1 MYASATNATTPA
13 MTSAVTVPGSL
24 AIEARSHETLVHSV
38 AGSALWIRKIPAP
51 PVPCHCSL
59 YALTRHTYKVLVADF
74 DT

>member
-38 AGSALWIRKIPAP
+38 AGSALWIRKIPAA
-51 PVPCHCSL
+51 PCL
-59 YALTRHTYKVLVADF
+59 VLIVCANTAHVQSACGDF